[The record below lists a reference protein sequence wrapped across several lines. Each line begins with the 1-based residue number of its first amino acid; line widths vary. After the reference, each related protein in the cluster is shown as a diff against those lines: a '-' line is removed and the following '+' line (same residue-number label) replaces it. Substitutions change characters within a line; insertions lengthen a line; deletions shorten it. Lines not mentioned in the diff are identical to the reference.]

1 MRISRALPA
10 VALTVATLT
19 TTAFAAEK
27 AQDFVDKAA
36 VGGMFEVESSELALR
51 TSKDPDVKKFAD
63 MMISDH
69 GKANMELE
77 TVAKEQGLTV
87 PAKLDEEHAAKLKQL
102 RQVGARLDAPYIQAQ
117 LEGHQ
122 ATVKM
127 FEDYASNGDNDALQQ
142 FAVATLPTLRTHLDS
157 IDRLGD
163 RVGAIK

>member
-10 VALTVATLT
+10 AAMAIAMFTLT
-19 TTAFAAEK
+19 ALAADK
-27 AQDFVDKAA
+27 AQTFVDKAA

-63 MMISDH
+63 MMVSDH
-69 GKANMELE
+69 GKANRELE
-77 TVAKEQGLTV
+77 ALAKEQGLTV
-87 PAKLDEEHAAKLKQL
+87 PAKLDAEHAAKLERLQ
-102 RQVGARLDAPYIQAQ
+102 QAGAQFDAPYIEAQ

-127 FEDYASNGDNDALQQ
+127 FEDYASEGDNDALQR
-142 FAVATLPTLRTHLDS
+142 FAVATLPTLRMHLDS
-157 IDRLGD
+157 IEALGD